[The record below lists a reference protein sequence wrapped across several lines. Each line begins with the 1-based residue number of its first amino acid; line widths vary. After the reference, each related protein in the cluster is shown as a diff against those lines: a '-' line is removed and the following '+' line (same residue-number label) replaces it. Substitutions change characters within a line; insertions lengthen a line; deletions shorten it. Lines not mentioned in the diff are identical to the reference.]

1 MNPLYGKLSQAAK
14 SYNVHYRTILNW
26 AKSGRIQ
33 TRTLP
38 SGSTHYQ
45 LLNNPREVLHTI
57 VYARVSSSNQKEHLK
72 SQTEILLTQYPNA
85 EVITEVASGLNFKRK
100 KLWSIVQRIFE
111 GERIRLVV
119 TYKDRLTRFGFDLFE
134 QIFRYFESEIVVLK
148 QISTSPEDELVQD
161 LLSIIH
167 VFSSRVYGLRKY
179 KQEIKGYIR
188 ELPPLQSMSDD
199 SN

>member
-1 MNPLYGKLSQAAK
+1 MNYLYGKLSQAAK

-45 LLNNPREVLHTI
+45 LPNNSREGLHTI
-57 VYARVSSSNQKEHLK
+57 AYARVSSSNQKEHLK

-100 KLWSIVQRIFE
+100 KLWSIIQRIFE
-111 GERIRLVV
+111 GERIQLVV

-179 KQEIKGYIR
+179 KQEIKEYIR

>member
-1 MNPLYGKLSQAAK
+1 MNYSYGKLNQAAK

-26 AKSGRIQ
+26 AKQGRIQ
-33 TRTLP
+33 TKTQP

-45 LLNNPREVLHTI
+45 LSNNSGEVLHTI
-57 VYARVSSSNQKEHLK
+57 AYARVSSSNQKEHLK
-72 SQTEILLTQYPNA
+72 SQTEILLTQYPGA

-100 KLWSIVQRIFE
+100 KLWYIIQRVFE
-111 GERIRLVV
+111 GERIQLVV

-134 QIFRYFESEIVVLK
+134 QIFRYFKSEVVVLK

-179 KQEIKGYIR
+179 KQQIKEYTR
-188 ELPPLQSMSDD
+188 ELSSYQSMSDD